1 MHIFFDKLIT
11 PERCEILNQLAL
23 KYKEDKKLNHEGD
36 KTHYANS
43 YGNGRIPE
51 YEKLLKEL
59 TPLIKEKTGLQN
71 ITEENS
77 YTRIY
82 YNGAMLKRHIDRKEL
97 DLTLSLCTFTNLDKP
112 WELHVELENGKIAS
126 FETKPGQAA
135 LILGNKMPHWR
146 DDLVCR
152 PDQYVIQS
160 FYHWK
165 INHQPLDVSE
175 KPETFKK
182 MFV

>member
-23 KYKEDKKLNHEGD
+23 KYKEDKKLNHEAD

>member
-11 PERCEILNQLAL
+11 LERCEILNQLAL
-23 KYKEDKKLNHEGD
+23 KYKDDKKLNYEAD

-43 YGNGRIPE
+43 YGSGRIPE
-51 YEKLLKEL
+51 LLKEL

-71 ITEENS
+71 IVEENS

-97 DLTLSLCTFTNLDKP
+97 DLTLSLCTFSNLDKP
-112 WELHVELENGKIAS
+112 WELHVELDNGKIAS

-146 DDLVCR
+146 DDLICR
-152 PDQYVIQS
+152 DDQYVIQS

-165 INHQPLDVSE
+165 IKDQPSVA
-175 KPETFKK
+175 PEQPQIFKK

>member
-1 MHIFFDKLIT
+1 MHIFFDKLISL
-11 PERCEILNQLAL
+11 ERCEILNNLARSF
-23 KYKEDKKLNHEGD
+23 KEEKRMNYEADNN
-36 KTHYANS
+36 HYANS
-43 YGNGRIPE
+43 YGAGNIPE
-51 YEKLLKEL
+51 YEKLLREL
-59 TPLIKEKTGLQN
+59 TPLIKEKTGFHN

-82 YNGAMLKRHIDRKEL
+82 YNGARLRRHVDRKGL

-112 WELHVELENGKIAS
+112 WELHVELEGGKIAS

-135 LILGNKMPHWR
+135 LILGTKMFHWR

-152 PDQYVIQS
+152 DDQYVIQS

-165 INHQPLDVSE
+165 INEVNPTDN
-175 KPETFKK
+175 PPNIKK
-182 MFV
+182 MFA